1 MILTPEGSMSSKFNS
16 RAEGKREIF
25 EFYFS
30 SFEFS
35 NLAALQGWPYEN
47 FPKEVGQVS
56 QNSDMGRD

>member
-35 NLAALQGWPYEN
+35 NLAAL
-47 FPKEVGQVS
+47 
-56 QNSDMGRD
+56 